1 MHKEVL
7 LTNRISAPL
16 CVYFCHSRGLLY
28 YSGNKERRLKVHIH
42 LPTTAATAA
51 AAAAAAVAVAVAAA
65 AAAARVAAAVA
76 AAAAA
81 VVFQDYQQH
90 RLGHA
95 KGAKGEVGEALREV
109 QEQQQHGGAGQQH
122 HAAPPLPEGIS
133 EEDAESLLSP
143 FGAYE
148 ADSPFHRDEQLLL
161 QIARWRMAY
170 QRFRVNLKHKH

>member
-1 MHKEVL
+1 M
-7 LTNRISAPL
+7 
-16 CVYFCHSRGLLY
+16 
-28 YSGNKERRLKVHIH
+28 HIH
-42 LPTTAATAA
+42 LPNTAATAA
-51 AAAAAAVAVAVAAA
+51 AA
-65 AAAARVAAAVA
+65 AAAVA

-109 QEQQQHGGAGQQH
+109 QEQQQQHGGAGQQH